1 MAFLV
6 IQRPDHIDETFP
18 LASKQVRVGRLPEN
32 ELAIDE
38 QSVSRH
44 HAVISPEGEGHT
56 VADLGSRNGI
66 WVNRQRV
73 ADTPVPLREGD
84 EVALGGKG
92 VVLRY
97 FSDGSAATDVTAFV
111 THLPWLEK
119 QTTST
124 ALHEGE
130 RWMKLI
136 RVTPLLRFVAAAT
149 GAAAAVLALTW
160 WILRFLAG

>member
-6 IQRPDHIDETFP
+6 IQRPGHTDETFP
-18 LASKQVRVGRLPEN
+18 LASNPIRVGRLPDN
-32 ELAIDE
+32 DLAIDE

-56 VADLGSRNGI
+56 VADLGSRNGVWI
-66 WVNRQRV
+66 NGQRV

-97 FSDGSAATDVTAFV
+97 FSDESAATDVTAFI
-111 THLPWLEK
+111 TQLPWLEK

-124 ALHEGE
+124 ALPEGE

-149 GAAAAVLALTW
+149 GAAAAVLALAW
-160 WILRFLAG
+160 WILRFLVG